1 MCIDESNINI
11 FFKLGPKLPFAKQA
25 STMITSPTEM
35 GVVMIGGEGHLV
47 LAPDVGHSM
56 YAHIPLPDLLELS
69 GNSIET
75 LEWKILEKK
84 LQYQRSYHVSF
95 SISND
100 IAATLTTK
108 SVGSSVQN

>member
-1 MCIDESNINI
+1 MV
-11 FFKLGPKLPFAKQA
+11 
-25 STMITSPTEM
+25 TSPTEK
-35 GVVMIGGEGHLV
+35 GIVMIGGNSFSPNPTMPH
-47 LAPDVGHSM
+47 
-56 YAHIPLPDLLELS
+56 LLELS

-84 LQYQRSYHVSF
+84 LQHSRSYHVSF

-100 IAATLTTK
+100 IAATLTMK